1 MTEVMALIEQ
11 WQKRYNH
18 IRSRSSETYVMK
30 INNTSPIYQEIQHFR
45 QLWVWVLML
54 FISVLCIY
62 GAIQQLIM
70 GKPFGN
76 NPASDSMLIVITII
90 FGFGF
95 PVFMYK
101 IHLTTEVH
109 EDGLYFRYFPLHL
122 SFRKINL
129 EDIAG
134 FNVETYRAI
143 IDYGGWGI
151 KYGRKGQ
158 AYNVSGN
165 RGVQLQLS
173 DGKRILIGSQRAEE
187 LAEALKSALRK

>member
-1 MTEVMALIEQ
+1 
-11 WQKRYNH
+11 
-18 IRSRSSETYVMK
+18 
-30 INNTSPIYQEIQHFR
+30 
-45 QLWVWVLML
+45 
-54 FISVLCIY
+54 
-62 GAIQQLIM
+62 M

-101 IHLTTEVH
+101 INLTTEVR
-109 EDGLYFRYFPLHL
+109 EDGLYFRFFPIHQ

-129 EDIAG
+129 EDITG
-134 FNVETYRAI
+134 YNVETYRAV

-151 KYGRKGQ
+151 KHGRKGQ

-165 RGVQLQLS
+165 RGVQLHLS
-173 DGKRILIGSQRAEE
+173 NGKRVLVGSQRPEE
-187 LAEALKSALRK
+187 LAEALKSVLKK

>member
-1 MTEVMALIEQ
+1 MMRI
-11 WQKRYNH
+11 N
-18 IRSRSSETYVMK
+18 SS
-30 INNTSPIYQEIQHFR
+30 SPIYREIQHFR
-45 QLWVWVLML
+45 QLWVWVLLL

-62 GAIQQLIM
+62 GAVQQLIM

-76 NPASDSMLIVITII
+76 NPASDSMLVVITVI

-101 IHLTTEVH
+101 INLTTEVH
-109 EDGLYFRYFPLHL
+109 EDGLYFRFFPLHL
-122 SFRKINL
+122 SFRQIGL
-129 EDIAG
+129 EDIAE
-134 FNVETYRAI
+134 FNVEKYRAI

-173 DGKRILIGSQRAEE
+173 NGKRILIGSQRAEE
-187 LAEALKSALRK
+187 LAEALKSVLRR